1 MWALPALGFN
11 LCPEPAEPNLAPGDR
26 EDVGYRETENK
37 VGGSRHR
44 GTGGNMTQG
53 SLPARTHAI
62 PEFRIFLVGFQKSK
76 SKTVTHEAKCICIHK
91 SGGEYLHKRGGI
103 TCAEPCCNQ
112 ARFEGQRSWPYIYKT
127 RFDHRGL
134 LLPLP
139 IRGLR

>member
-26 EDVGYRETENK
+26 EDVGYWETENS
-37 VGGSRHR
+37 VRFQAPRGWREQDSELLTSQNTRYSRIQNPL
-44 GTGGNMTQG
+44 GW
-53 SLPARTHAI
+53 LPEEQEQDSDTRS
-62 PEFRIFLVGFQKSK
+62 Q
-76 SKTVTHEAKCICIHK
+76 

-103 TCAEPCCNQ
+103 TCAEPCCSQ

-139 IRGLR
+139 IRGFR